1 MEDWSNENIQ
11 LWANLKA
18 KYGLRYAFT
27 IYGNDTPENQL
38 LILQNWKK
46 RGVEFDFFEMMNECW
61 QTRYSKP
68 DHSKPDVLFQVTS
81 KMYIEEILARFFAV
95 LDVLK
100 VPYHL
105 ICSPANAGQYSD
117 SWNDAI
123 FEAINT
129 KFKDRKNMG
138 ITMHMYAK
146 AQNKGEEVPSGKFD
160 DEQIAKFRKRL
171 PQGRSIAITE
181 SGVINTK
188 LTYEELGQQ

>member
-1 MEDWSNENIQ
+1 MLFLFLEFMSDKRVPYRLIDIHFKKQDFFSILLFSCGWETACPSFCITSCSYLHLEDWSNENIQ

-105 ICSPANAGQYSD
+105 ICSPANAGQ
-117 SWNDAI
+117 
-123 FEAINT
+123 
-129 KFKDRKNMG
+129 
-138 ITMHMYAK
+138 
-146 AQNKGEEVPSGKFD
+146 
-160 DEQIAKFRKRL
+160 
-171 PQGRSIAITE
+171 
-181 SGVINTK
+181 
-188 LTYEELGQQ
+188 